1 MVTFLALFVLGSFWW
16 YSISVCYVVWAIFL
30 AERESVGWVL
40 TSLAIYLIF
49 LSFLGRVNVFSY
61 IFYNPLYSFLAVI
74 SYFVFGIIWSFVKWW
89 LRVTER
95 AQECQEAMDKFLREH
110 KASNFKSAIPL
121 DLQQSKKSGRN
132 LRDEWESQL
141 SIRYDLKKPI
151 ATENKERISVWIIY
165 WPFSL
170 IWSLIHD
177 FIQRLWE
184 QFVIRFQK
192 FYQGIA
198 DRAYK
203 KLEAHLPPAKDD
215 E

>member
-1 MVTFLALFVLGSFWW
+1 MVGFLALFIIGSFWW
-16 YSISVCYVVWAIFL
+16 YTVSCCWIAWAIFL

-40 TSLAIYLIF
+40 TSLAIYLVF
-49 LSFLGRVNVFSY
+49 LSFLGRVNVFGY
-61 IFYNPLYSFLAVI
+61 LFFHPLYSALAVFG
-74 SYFVFGIIWSFVKWW
+74 YFIIGIIWSFVKWW
-89 LRVTER
+89 LRVTEK
-95 AQECQEAMDKFLREH
+95 AQECQEAMDKFLMEH
-110 KASNFKSAIPL
+110 KASNFKSAVPF
-121 DLQQSKKSGRN
+121 DLQQSKRSGKN
-132 LRDEWESQL
+132 LREEWESQL
-141 SIRYDLKKPI
+141 SIRNDLKKPI

-170 IWSLIHD
+170 IWSFIHD
-177 FIQRLWE
+177 FFQRLWE